1 MELNDVK
8 LFGRVVKDAEF
19 KTSPQGTKIAT
30 FSIANRKSKSKT
42 EENTKAA
49 DFFPLVIYGEYAEKI
64 YQYLKKGQKV
74 IIDGFLKQNK
84 WEKDGVKKSQIMI
97 VVKNLQLIS
106 DSQNHSSAA
115 NENKTAINI
124 EENENFENEIPEEE
138 IYSDEEA
145 LY

>member
-30 FSIANRKSKSKT
+30 FSIANRKSKSKN
-42 EENTKAA
+42 EENTKTA

-115 NENKTAINI
+115 NENKPAINM